1 MENEYILERLETL
14 NGTLIELKNAVKRA
28 EENTVRR
35 YVDRVKYM
43 VNGLS
48 IVVTDIG
55 HKFIAENEGKIING
69 VILES
74 PLNVRDIFVKLG
86 EVQIIPGKS
95 VPHLKQLIKIAS
107 SNTVN
112 LDDVTRALP
121 SVEVFI
127 FFLKTYLKGVD
138 LSDEVMEEIELFQRK
153 EVEDEKARPH

>member
-14 NGTLIELKNAVKRA
+14 NGTLVELQDAVKRA
-28 EENTVRR
+28 EENTVRK
-35 YVDRVKYM
+35 YVDHVKYM

-48 IVVTDIG
+48 IVLTDIG
-55 HKFIAENEGKIING
+55 HKFIVKNEGKIING

-74 PLNVRDIFVKLG
+74 PMNVRDIFVKLG

-153 EVEDEKARPH
+153 EVEDEKAPPH

>member
-1 MENEYILERLETL
+1 M
-14 NGTLIELKNAVKRA
+14 VK
-28 EENTVRR
+28 
-35 YVDRVKYM
+35 
-43 VNGLS
+43 GLS

-55 HKFIAENEGKIING
+55 HKFIVKNEGKTING

-95 VPHLKQLIKIAS
+95 VPHLKQIIKIAS

-138 LSDEVMEEIELFQRK
+138 LSDEAMEEIELFQRK
-153 EVEDEKARPH
+153 EVEDEQSRPH